1 VRSGERQLTDEK
13 VDVVMLTKNSE
24 RLLSECLASVY
35 KNIPV
40 NNLIVVDGYSTDATL
55 KILEQFQKKYGNVV
69 LIQDGGTRG
78 RARQKAIGRV
88 ETGWFMFVDSDVILS
103 DGWFEKAKELMKDDV
118 GAIWGME
125 IWSAVKDMK
134 VLGLFERVNMKIFQN
149 RGGTHDLLVRRKAI
163 EDINIPAHLHTYEDA
178 YIRSWIRKKGYN
190 VIAVYE
196 PYCIHYRPETVWTLR
211 GSISFIVSDL
221 KFAVRYPQ
229 LPLAYAVFSVI
240 VLHQGLS
247 RNIIT
252 KS

>member
-1 VRSGERQLTDEK
+1 MADEK

-24 RLLSECLASVY
+24 RMLKECLASVY

-40 NNLIVVDGYSTDATL
+40 NNLVVVDGYSVDLTL

-78 RARQKAIGRV
+78 RARQKAISRV
-88 ETGWFMFVDSDVILS
+88 GTDWFMFVDSDVILS
-103 DGWFEKAKELMKDDV
+103 DGWFEKAKELMKKDV

-125 IWSAVKDMK
+125 IWSAIKEMRI
-134 VLGLFERVNMKIFQN
+134 LGLFERVNMKIFQE

-163 EDINIPAHLHTYEDA
+163 EEISIPPHLNTYEDA
-178 YIRSWIRKKGYN
+178 YIKSWIRKKGYE
-190 VIAVYE
+190 VVAVYE

-211 GSISFIVSDL
+211 GSISLIVGDL

-229 LPLAYAVFSVI
+229 LLLAYAVFSVI

-247 RNIIT
+247 RNIT
-252 KS
+252 SRA